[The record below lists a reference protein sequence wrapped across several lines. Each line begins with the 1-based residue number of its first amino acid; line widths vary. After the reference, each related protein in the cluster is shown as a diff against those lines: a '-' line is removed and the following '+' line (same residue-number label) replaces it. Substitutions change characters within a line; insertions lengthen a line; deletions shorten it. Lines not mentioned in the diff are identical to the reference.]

1 MRPIAVCQTAH
12 LLLTHRHRGQAPS
25 HICFVLSAVLIE
37 YNAIPLKIVN
47 ENRYQ
52 SLISWYTIAPQSL
65 ARMPPHLAHSL
76 GSSFMRRTLVC
87 ICVLQAFSPFTWAEA
102 LPADKASVELQATS
116 ITGTADY
123 ETAQGPV
130 KGYLATRSA
139 SATRTDTAI
148 HETPQSISVV
158 TKDAVEDIGAT
169 RLQDALDYAGG
180 VGRANNFG
188 GQGLTT
194 FTVRGF
200 TTGEFYRNG
209 FPINRG
215 YPNTPDANTIE
226 RLEVL
231 RGPATMLYG
240 RGDPGG
246 TFNVVSKQPLAEPT
260 VTLGSQLDDQGM
272 QRATLDASG
281 PLDEQG
287 RLAYRLNVVG
297 EGGDTFRDHVETER
311 YGVTPV
317 ITWQASDDTKVIFEG
332 DFMRNNHPL
341 DRGLTRF
348 ANQKGTAS
356 RDTFW
361 GDKDVGK
368 LHNDNSVAQLRF
380 EHLLNDNWTLGG
392 GFQYLD
398 GTLQGNGIEANSLAA
413 DGHTLN
419 RNFNYR
425 KLEWTDKDTQLNLTG
440 HFSTGGFDHT
450 LLTGVEFEDYDYK
463 SIIQRSSASYTSD
476 IFNPVYG
483 KPRPALTSTPTHDT
497 ENLKTYSAFVQ
508 DQVALT
514 ERLKVLAGA
523 RFERFEH
530 EYKSYVT
537 GVKPWNASDNA
548 VTPRVG
554 VTYDLT
560 DTVAVYAD
568 AARSFKPNTG
578 ASLQGGGFDPEKGKS
593 YEMGLKWQG
602 FDRQLSVDAAIYQI
616 DKKNVLT
623 NDPADPTGISKV
635 AAGQVRSRG
644 LDLNVAGNLTPEWR
658 VIGGYAYVD
667 AKVTKDNTIRVGS
680 HLANIPR
687 NSFSLLNVYE
697 FQDGALKGLGLGA
710 GTKYVDERVGQT
722 SNTAF
727 TMDGYTVVDLLS
739 YYKVNEKVRLN
750 LDVKN
755 LFNRDFE
762 EGAFGNFYAYPGEP
776 RTVQVGIAYTL

>member
-1 MRPIAVCQTAH
+1 
-12 LLLTHRHRGQAPS
+12 
-25 HICFVLSAVLIE
+25 
-37 YNAIPLKIVN
+37 
-47 ENRYQ
+47 
-52 SLISWYTIAPQSL
+52 
-65 ARMPPHLAHSL
+65 
-76 GSSFMRRTLVC
+76 MRRTL
-87 ICVLQAFSPFTWAEA
+87 ISLCVLQAFSPFTWAQEVTT
-102 LPADKASVELQATS
+102 PSASLELQATTV
-116 ITGTADY
+116 TGEGDY

-130 KGYLATRSA
+130 KGYHATRSA

-158 TKDAVEDIGAT
+158 SKDVVEDLGAT

-215 YPNTPDANTIE
+215 YPNMPDANTIE

-246 TFNVVSKQPLAEPT
+246 TFNVVSKQPLAERT
-260 VTLGSQLDDQGM
+260 VTLGSQLNDQGM
-272 QRATLDASG
+272 QRGTLDASG
-281 PLDEQG
+281 PLDEEG

-297 EGGDTFRDHVETER
+297 EGGDTFRDHVSTER

-317 ITWQASDDTKVIFEG
+317 LTWQASDDTKVIFEG

-348 ANQKGTAS
+348 PNQAGTPS

-368 LHNDNSVAQLRF
+368 LHNDNNMAQLRF
-380 EHLLNDNWTLGG
+380 EHMLNDSWTLGG
-392 GFQYLD
+392 GFQWLD
-398 GTLQGNGIEANSLAA
+398 GTLQGNAIEANTLAG
-413 DGHTLN
+413 DGRTLS

-425 KLEWTDKDTQLNLTG
+425 KLDWTDKDYQLNLTG
-440 HFSTGGFDHT
+440 HFSTDSLEHT
-450 LLTGVEFEDYDYK
+450 LLTGIEYEDYDYK
-463 SIIQRSSASYTSD
+463 SIIQRSDPKVNPYTTD

-483 KPRPALTSTPTHDT
+483 KLRPELTLTPTHDK
-497 ENLKTYSAFVQ
+497 ENLKTYSAFIQ

-530 EYKSYVT
+530 EYETYVSNTKS
-537 GVKPWNASDNA
+537 WEASDNA

-554 VTYDLT
+554 VIYDLT
-560 DTVAVYAD
+560 DTLAVYAD

-578 ASLQGGGFDPEKGKS
+578 ASREGSGFEPEKGKS
-593 YEMGLKWQG
+593 YEMGIKWEG
-602 FDRQLSVDAAIYQI
+602 LDRQLSVDAAIYQI

-623 NDPADPTGISKV
+623 TDPQDQNSKV

-644 LDLNVAGNLTPEWR
+644 FDLNIAGNITPQWR

-667 AKVTKDNTIRVGS
+667 AEVTKDNSIRVGS
-680 HLANIPR
+680 RLANIPR

-710 GTKYVDERVGQT
+710 GGKYVAERVGQT
-722 SNTAF
+722 SNTPF
-727 TMDGYTVVDLLS
+727 SMDAYTVVDLLS
-739 YYKVNEKVRLN
+739 YYKVNDKIRLN

-755 LFNRDFE
+755 LFNREYE
-762 EGAFGNFYAYPGEP
+762 EGAFGNIYAYPGAP

>member
-1 MRPIAVCQTAH
+1 
-12 LLLTHRHRGQAPS
+12 
-25 HICFVLSAVLIE
+25 
-37 YNAIPLKIVN
+37 
-47 ENRYQ
+47 
-52 SLISWYTIAPQSL
+52 
-65 ARMPPHLAHSL
+65 
-76 GSSFMRRTLVC
+76 MRRTLVSL
-87 ICVLQAFSPFTWAEA
+87 CVLQAFSPLSWAEVESA
-102 LPADKASVELQATS
+102 EKAGIELQATS

-130 KGYLATRSA
+130 QGYHATRSA
-139 SATRTDTAI
+139 SATRTDTSI

-158 TKDAVEDIGAT
+158 SKDVVEDIGAT

-215 YPNTPDANTIE
+215 YPNMPDANTIE

-297 EGGDTFRDHVETER
+297 EGGETFRDHVETER

-317 ITWQASDDTKVIFEG
+317 ITWQATDDTKVIFEG

-348 ANQKGTAS
+348 TNQKGTAS

-368 LHNDNSVAQLRF
+368 LHNDNNMAQLRF

-392 GFQYLD
+392 GFQWLD
-398 GTLQGNGIEANSLAA
+398 GTLQGNAIEANSLAA

-425 KLEWTDKDTQLNLTG
+425 KLEWTDKDAQLNLTG
-440 HFSTGGFDHT
+440 HFSTGAFDHT

-463 SIIQRSSASYTSD
+463 SIIQRSSAAYTSD
-476 IFNPVYG
+476 VFNPVYG
-483 KPRPALTSTPTHDT
+483 KPRPALTSTPTHDK
-497 ENLKTYSAFVQ
+497 ENLKTYSAFIQ

-530 EYKSYVT
+530 EYETYVA
-537 GVKPWNASDNA
+537 GGKNWKASDNS

-554 VTYDLT
+554 AIYDLT
-560 DTVAVYAD
+560 DTLAIYAD

-578 ASLQGGGFDPEKGKS
+578 ASSGGVGFEPEKGKS
-593 YEMGLKWQG
+593 YEMGIKWEG
-602 FDRQLSVDAAIYQI
+602 LDRQLSVDAAIYQI

-623 NDPADPTGISKV
+623 TDPLDPNSKV

-644 LDLNVAGNLTPEWR
+644 FDLNVAGNLTPEWR

-667 AKVTKDNTIRVGS
+667 AEVTKDNTIRVGS
-680 HLANIPR
+680 RLANIPR

-697 FQDGALKGLGLGA
+697 FQDGSLKGLGLGA
-710 GTKYVDERVGQT
+710 GAKYVDERVGQT
-722 SNTAF
+722 SNTPF
-727 TMDGYTVVDLLS
+727 SMDAYTVVDLLS
-739 YYKVNEKVRLN
+739 YYKVNDKVRLN

>member
-1 MRPIAVCQTAH
+1 
-12 LLLTHRHRGQAPS
+12 
-25 HICFVLSAVLIE
+25 
-37 YNAIPLKIVN
+37 
-47 ENRYQ
+47 
-52 SLISWYTIAPQSL
+52 
-65 ARMPPHLAHSL
+65 
-76 GSSFMRRTLVC
+76 MRRTLIS
-87 ICVLQAFSPFTWAEA
+87 ICVLQAFSPFAWAEQV
-102 LPADKASVELQATS
+102 PAESASIELQATNV
-116 ITGTADY
+116 TATADL
-123 ETAQGPV
+123 ESAQGPV
-130 KGYLATRSA
+130 QGYHATRSA
-139 SATRTDTAI
+139 SATRTDTSI

-158 TKDAVEDIGAT
+158 SKDVVEDLGAT

-215 YPNTPDANTIE
+215 YPNMPDANTIE

-246 TFNVVSKQPLAEPT
+246 TFNVVSKQPLAERT
-260 VTLGSQLDDQGM
+260 VTLGSQLNDQGM
-272 QRATLDASG
+272 KRGTLDASG
-281 PLDEQG
+281 PLDEEG

-317 ITWQASDDTKVIFEG
+317 ITWQATDDTKVTFEG

-348 ANQKGTAS
+348 PNQRGTPS

-361 GDKDVGK
+361 GDKDAGK
-368 LHNDNSVAQLRF
+368 LHNDNNMAQLRF
-380 EHLLNDNWTLGG
+380 EHALSDNWTLGG
-392 GFQYLD
+392 GFQWLD
-398 GTLQGNGIEANSLAA
+398 GSLKGNAIEANGRDSLGA
-413 DGHTLN
+413 DGRTLQ

-425 KLEWTDKDTQLNLTG
+425 KLEWTDKDYQLNLTG

-450 LLTGVEFEDYDYK
+450 LLTGIEYEDYDYK
-463 SIIQRSSASYTSD
+463 SIIQRSSAVAGTYPID
-476 IFNPVYG
+476 IFDPVYG
-483 KPRPALTSTPTHDT
+483 QTRPALTRTPTHDK
-497 ENLKTYSAFVQ
+497 ENLKTYAAFVQ

-514 ERLKVLAGA
+514 ERLKVLTGA

-530 EYKSYVT
+530 DYQNYVGKS
-537 GVKPWNASDNA
+537 WQAADNA

-554 VTYDLT
+554 VIYDLT

-578 ASLQGGGFDPEKGKS
+578 ASREGVSFAPEKGKS
-593 YEMGLKWQG
+593 YEMGIKWEAL
-602 FDRQLSVDAAIYQI
+602 DRQLSIDAAIYQI
-616 DKKNVLT
+616 EKKNVLAV
-623 NDPADPTGISKV
+623 DPADTTNTFNV

-644 LDLNVAGNLTPEWR
+644 FDLNVAGNLTPEWR

-667 AKVTKDNTIRVGS
+667 AEVTRDTTLRSGTR
-680 HLANIPR
+680 LMNIPR

-697 FQDGALKGLGLGA
+697 FQDGALKGLGLGV
-710 GTKYVDERVGQT
+710 GGKYVDQRAGQT
-722 SNTAF
+722 ANTAF
-727 TMDGYTVVDLLS
+727 SMDAYTVVDLLG
-739 YYKVNEKVRLN
+739 YYKVNERVRLN

-755 LFNRDFE
+755 LFNREYE
-762 EGAFGNFYAYPGEP
+762 EGAFGNIYAYPGAP

>member
-1 MRPIAVCQTAH
+1 
-12 LLLTHRHRGQAPS
+12 
-25 HICFVLSAVLIE
+25 
-37 YNAIPLKIVN
+37 
-47 ENRYQ
+47 
-52 SLISWYTIAPQSL
+52 
-65 ARMPPHLAHSL
+65 
-76 GSSFMRRTLVC
+76 MRRTLIS
-87 ICVLQAFSPFTWAEA
+87 ICVLQAFSPFAWAEQV
-102 LPADKASVELQATS
+102 PAENASIELQATNV
-116 ITGTADY
+116 TATADL
-123 ETAQGPV
+123 ESTQGPV
-130 KGYLATRSA
+130 QGYHATRSA

-158 TKDAVEDIGAT
+158 SKDVVEDLGAT

-215 YPNTPDANTIE
+215 YPNMPDANTIE

-246 TFNVVSKQPLAEPT
+246 TFNVVSKQPLAERT
-260 VTLGSQLDDQGM
+260 VTLGSQLNDQGM
-272 QRATLDASG
+272 KRGTLDASG
-281 PLDEQG
+281 PLDEEG

-317 ITWQASDDTKVIFEG
+317 ITWQATDDTKVTFEG

-348 ANQKGTAS
+348 PNQRGTPS

-361 GDKDVGK
+361 GDKDAGK
-368 LHNDNSVAQLRF
+368 LHNDNNMAQLRF
-380 EHLLNDNWTLGG
+380 EHALSDNWTLGG
-392 GFQYLD
+392 GFQWLD
-398 GTLQGNGIEANSLAA
+398 GSLKGNAIEANGPGSLGT
-413 DGHTLN
+413 DGRTLQ

-425 KLEWTDKDTQLNLTG
+425 KLEWTDKDYQLNLTG

-450 LLTGVEFEDYDYK
+450 LLTGIEYEDYDYK
-463 SIIQRSSASYTSD
+463 SIIQRSSAVAGTYPID
-476 IFNPVYG
+476 IFDPVYG
-483 KPRPALTSTPTHDT
+483 QTRPALTRTPTHDK
-497 ENLKTYSAFVQ
+497 ENLKTYAAFVQ

-530 EYKSYVT
+530 DYQNYVGKS
-537 GVKPWNASDNA
+537 WQAADNA

-554 VTYDLT
+554 VIYDLT
-560 DTVAVYAD
+560 DTIAVYAD

-578 ASLQGGGFDPEKGKS
+578 ASREGGGFAPEKGKS
-593 YEMGLKWQG
+593 YEMGIKWEAL
-602 FDRQLSVDAAIYQI
+602 DRQLSVDAAIYQI
-616 DKKNVLT
+616 EKKNVLT
-623 NDPADPTGISKV
+623 TDPVDNTFSV

-644 LDLNVAGNLTPEWR
+644 FDLNVAGNLTPEWR

-667 AKVTKDNTIRVGS
+667 AEVTRDNTLRSGTR
-680 HLANIPR
+680 LMNIPR

-697 FQDGALKGLGLGA
+697 FQDGALKGLGLGV
-710 GTKYVDERVGQT
+710 GGKYVDQRAGQT
-722 SNTAF
+722 ANTAF
-727 TMDGYTVVDLLS
+727 SMDAYTVVDLLG
-739 YYKVNEKVRLN
+739 YYKVNEHVRLN

-755 LFNRDFE
+755 LFNREYE
-762 EGAFGNFYAYPGEP
+762 EGAFGNIYAYPGAP

>member
-1 MRPIAVCQTAH
+1 
-12 LLLTHRHRGQAPS
+12 
-25 HICFVLSAVLIE
+25 
-37 YNAIPLKIVN
+37 
-47 ENRYQ
+47 
-52 SLISWYTIAPQSL
+52 
-65 ARMPPHLAHSL
+65 
-76 GSSFMRRTLVC
+76 MRRTLIS
-87 ICVLQAFSPFTWAEA
+87 ICVLQAFSPFAWAEQV
-102 LPADKASVELQATS
+102 PAENTSIELQATNV
-116 ITGTADY
+116 TATADL
-123 ETAQGPV
+123 ESAQGPV
-130 KGYLATRSA
+130 QGYHATRSA

-158 TKDAVEDIGAT
+158 SKDVVEDLGAT

-215 YPNTPDANTIE
+215 YPNMPDANTIE

-246 TFNVVSKQPLAEPT
+246 TFNVVSKQPLAERT
-260 VTLGSQLDDQGM
+260 VTLGSQLNDQGM
-272 QRATLDASG
+272 KRGTLDASG
-281 PLDEQG
+281 PLDEEG
-287 RLAYRLNVVG
+287 RLAYRLNIVG
-297 EGGDTFRDHVETER
+297 EGGETFRDHVETER

-317 ITWQASDDTKVIFEG
+317 ITWQATDDTKVTFEG

-348 ANQKGTAS
+348 PNQRGTPS

-361 GDKDVGK
+361 GDKDAGK
-368 LHNDNSVAQLRF
+368 LHNDNNMAQLRF
-380 EHLLNDNWTLGG
+380 EHALSDNWTLGG
-392 GFQYLD
+392 GFQWLD
-398 GTLQGNGIEANSLAA
+398 GSLKGNAIEANGPGSLGA
-413 DGHTLN
+413 DGRTLQ

-425 KLEWTDKDTQLNLTG
+425 KLEWTDKDYQLNLTG

-450 LLTGVEFEDYDYK
+450 LLTGIEYEDYDYK
-463 SIIQRSSASYTSD
+463 SIIQRSSDKVGTYPVD

-483 KPRPALTSTPTHDT
+483 QTRPALTRTPTHDK
-497 ENLKTYSAFVQ
+497 ENLKTYAAFVQ

-530 EYKSYVT
+530 DYETYVPR
-537 GVKPWNASDNA
+537 GKNWQAADNA

-554 VTYDLT
+554 VIYDLT

-578 ASLQGGGFDPEKGKS
+578 ASREGGGFAPEKGKS
-593 YEMGLKWQG
+593 YEMGIKWEAL
-602 FDRQLSVDAAIYQI
+602 DRQLSVDAAIYQI
-616 DKKNVLT
+616 EKKNVLT
-623 NDPADPTGISKV
+623 PDPVDSAFNV

-644 LDLNVAGNLTPEWR
+644 FDLNVAGNLTPEWR

-667 AKVTKDNTIRVGS
+667 AEVTRDNTLRSGTR
-680 HLANIPR
+680 LMNIPR

-710 GTKYVDERVGQT
+710 GGKYVDQRAGQT
-722 SNTAF
+722 ANTAF
-727 TMDGYTVVDLLS
+727 SMDAYTVVDLLG
-739 YYKVNEKVRLN
+739 YYKVNERVRLN

-755 LFNRDFE
+755 LFNREYE
-762 EGAFGNFYAYPGEP
+762 EGAFGNIYAYPGAP

>member
-1 MRPIAVCQTAH
+1 
-12 LLLTHRHRGQAPS
+12 
-25 HICFVLSAVLIE
+25 
-37 YNAIPLKIVN
+37 
-47 ENRYQ
+47 
-52 SLISWYTIAPQSL
+52 
-65 ARMPPHLAHSL
+65 
-76 GSSFMRRTLVC
+76 MRRTLIS
-87 ICVLQAFSPFTWAEA
+87 ICVLQAFSPFAWAEQV
-102 LPADKASVELQATS
+102 PAESASIELQATNV
-116 ITGTADY
+116 TATADL
-123 ETAQGPV
+123 ESAQGPV
-130 KGYLATRSA
+130 LGYHATRSA
-139 SATRTDTAI
+139 SATRTDTSI

-158 TKDAVEDIGAT
+158 SKDVVEDLGAT

-215 YPNTPDANTIE
+215 YPNMPDANTIE

-246 TFNVVSKQPLAEPT
+246 TFNVVSKQPLAERT
-260 VTLGSQLDDQGM
+260 VTLGSQLSDQGM
-272 QRATLDASG
+272 KRGTLDASG
-281 PLDEQG
+281 PLDEEG

-317 ITWQASDDTKVIFEG
+317 ITWQATDDTKVTFEG

-348 ANQKGTAS
+348 PNQRGTPS

-361 GDKDVGK
+361 GDKDAGK
-368 LHNDNSVAQLRF
+368 LHNDNNMAQLRF
-380 EHLLNDNWTLGG
+380 EHALSDNWTLGG
-392 GFQYLD
+392 GFQWLD
-398 GTLQGNGIEANSLAA
+398 GSLKGNAIEANGPGSLGA
-413 DGHTLN
+413 DGRTLQ

-425 KLEWTDKDTQLNLTG
+425 KLEWTDKDYQLNLTG

-450 LLTGVEFEDYDYK
+450 LLTGIEYEDYDYK
-463 SIIQRSSASYTSD
+463 SIIQRSSAVAGTYPID
-476 IFNPVYG
+476 IFDPVYG
-483 KPRPALTSTPTHDT
+483 QTRPVLTRTPTHDK
-497 ENLKTYSAFVQ
+497 ENLKTYAAFVQ

-530 EYKSYVT
+530 DYQNYV
-537 GVKPWNASDNA
+537 GKNWQAADNA

-554 VTYDLT
+554 VIYDLT

-578 ASLQGGGFDPEKGKS
+578 ASREGGGFAPEKGKS
-593 YEMGLKWQG
+593 YEMGIKWEAL
-602 FDRQLSVDAAIYQI
+602 DRQLSVDAAIYQI
-616 DKKNVLT
+616 EKKNVLT
-623 NDPADPTGISKV
+623 NDPADTTNTFSV

-644 LDLNVAGNLTPEWR
+644 FDLNVAGNLTPEWR

-667 AKVTKDNTIRVGS
+667 AEVTRDNTFRSGTR
-680 HLANIPR
+680 LMNIPR

-710 GTKYVDERVGQT
+710 GGKYVDQRAGQT
-722 SNTAF
+722 ANTAF
-727 TMDGYTVVDLLS
+727 SMDAYTVVDLLG
-739 YYKVNEKVRLN
+739 YYKVNEQVRLN

-755 LFNRDFE
+755 LFNREYE
-762 EGAFGNFYAYPGEP
+762 EGAFGNIYAYPGAP

>member
-1 MRPIAVCQTAH
+1 
-12 LLLTHRHRGQAPS
+12 
-25 HICFVLSAVLIE
+25 
-37 YNAIPLKIVN
+37 
-47 ENRYQ
+47 
-52 SLISWYTIAPQSL
+52 
-65 ARMPPHLAHSL
+65 
-76 GSSFMRRTLVC
+76 MRRTLIS
-87 ICVLQAFSPFTWAEA
+87 ICVLQAFSPFAWAEQV
-102 LPADKASVELQATS
+102 PAENTSIELQATNV
-116 ITGTADY
+116 TATADL
-123 ETAQGPV
+123 ESAQGPV
-130 KGYLATRSA
+130 QGYHATRSA

-158 TKDAVEDIGAT
+158 SKDVVEDLGAT

-215 YPNTPDANTIE
+215 YPNMPDANTIE

-246 TFNVVSKQPLAEPT
+246 TFNVVSKQPLAERT
-260 VTLGSQLDDQGM
+260 VTLGSQLNDQGM
-272 QRATLDASG
+272 KRGTLDASG
-281 PLDEQG
+281 PLDEEG

-317 ITWQASDDTKVIFEG
+317 ITWQATDDTKVTFEG

-348 ANQKGTAS
+348 PNQRGTPS

-361 GDKDVGK
+361 GDKDAGK
-368 LHNDNSVAQLRF
+368 LHNDNNMAQLRF
-380 EHLLNDNWTLGG
+380 EHALSDNWTLGG
-392 GFQYLD
+392 GFQWLD
-398 GTLQGNGIEANSLAA
+398 GSLKGNAIEANGPGSLGA
-413 DGHTLN
+413 DGRTLQ

-425 KLEWTDKDTQLNLTG
+425 KLEWTDKDYQLNLTG

-450 LLTGVEFEDYDYK
+450 LLTGIEYEDYDYK
-463 SIIQRSSASYTSD
+463 SIIQRSSAAAGTYPID
-476 IFNPVYG
+476 IFDPVYG
-483 KPRPALTSTPTHDT
+483 QPRPALTRTPTHDK
-497 ENLKTYSAFVQ
+497 ENLKTYAAFVQ

-530 EYKSYVT
+530 DYQNYVGKS
-537 GVKPWNASDNA
+537 WQAADNA

-554 VTYDLT
+554 VIYDLT

-578 ASLQGGGFDPEKGKS
+578 ASREGGGFAPEKGKS
-593 YEMGLKWQG
+593 YEMGIKWEAL
-602 FDRQLSVDAAIYQI
+602 DRQLSVDAAIYQI
-616 DKKNVLT
+616 EKKNVLT
-623 NDPADPTGISKV
+623 TDPVDNTFSV

-644 LDLNVAGNLTPEWR
+644 FDLNVAGNLTPEWR

-667 AKVTKDNTIRVGS
+667 AEVTRDNTLRSGTR
-680 HLANIPR
+680 LMNIPR

-710 GTKYVDERVGQT
+710 GGKYVDQRAGQT
-722 SNTAF
+722 ANTAF
-727 TMDGYTVVDLLS
+727 SMDAYTVVDLLG
-739 YYKVNEKVRLN
+739 YYKVNEHVRLN
-750 LDVKN
+750 VDVKN
-755 LFNRDFE
+755 LFNRDYE
-762 EGAFGNFYAYPGEP
+762 EGAFGNIYAYPGAP

>member
-1 MRPIAVCQTAH
+1 
-12 LLLTHRHRGQAPS
+12 
-25 HICFVLSAVLIE
+25 
-37 YNAIPLKIVN
+37 
-47 ENRYQ
+47 
-52 SLISWYTIAPQSL
+52 
-65 ARMPPHLAHSL
+65 
-76 GSSFMRRTLVC
+76 MRRTLIS
-87 ICVLQAFSPFTWAEA
+87 ICVLQAFSPFAWAEQA
-102 LPADKASVELQATS
+102 PAENASIELQATNV
-116 ITGTADY
+116 TATADL
-123 ETAQGPV
+123 ESAQGPV
-130 KGYLATRSA
+130 QGYHATRSA

-158 TKDAVEDIGAT
+158 SKDVVEDLGAT

-215 YPNTPDANTIE
+215 YPNMPDANTIE

-246 TFNVVSKQPLAEPT
+246 TFNVVSKQPLAERT
-260 VTLGSQLDDQGM
+260 VTLGSQLNDQGM
-272 QRATLDASG
+272 KRGTLDASG
-281 PLDEQG
+281 PLDEEG

-317 ITWQASDDTKVIFEG
+317 ITWQATDDTKVTFEG

-348 ANQKGTAS
+348 PNQRGTPS

-361 GDKDVGK
+361 GDKDAGK
-368 LHNDNSVAQLRF
+368 LHNDNNMAQLRF
-380 EHLLNDNWTLGG
+380 EHVLNDNWTLGG
-392 GFQYLD
+392 GFQWLD
-398 GTLQGNGIEANSLAA
+398 GSLKGNAIEANGPGSLGA
-413 DGHTLN
+413 DGRTLQ

-425 KLEWTDKDTQLNLTG
+425 KLEWTDKDYQLNLTG

-450 LLTGVEFEDYDYK
+450 LLTGIEYEDYDYK
-463 SIIQRSSASYTSD
+463 SIIQRSSAAAGTYPID
-476 IFNPVYG
+476 IFDPVYG
-483 KPRPALTSTPTHDT
+483 QTRPALTRTPTHDK
-497 ENLKTYSAFVQ
+497 ENLKTYAAFVQ

-530 EYKSYVT
+530 DYQNYVGKS
-537 GVKPWNASDNA
+537 WQAADNA

-554 VTYDLT
+554 VIYDLT

-578 ASLQGGGFDPEKGKS
+578 ASREGGGFAPEKGKS
-593 YEMGLKWQG
+593 YEMGIKWEAL
-602 FDRQLSVDAAIYQI
+602 DRQLSVDAAIYQI
-616 DKKNVLT
+616 EKKNVLT
-623 NDPADPTGISKV
+623 PDPVDSAFNV

-644 LDLNVAGNLTPEWR
+644 FDLNVAGNLTPEWR

-667 AKVTKDNTIRVGS
+667 AEVTRDNTLRSGTR
-680 HLANIPR
+680 LMNIPR

-697 FQDGALKGLGLGA
+697 FQDGALKGLGLGT
-710 GTKYVDERVGQT
+710 GGKYVDQRAGQT
-722 SNTAF
+722 ANTAF
-727 TMDGYTVVDLLS
+727 SMDAYTVVDLLG
-739 YYKVNEKVRLN
+739 YYKVNERVRLN

-755 LFNRDFE
+755 LFNREYE
-762 EGAFGNFYAYPGEP
+762 EGAFGNIYAYPGAP

>member
-1 MRPIAVCQTAH
+1 
-12 LLLTHRHRGQAPS
+12 
-25 HICFVLSAVLIE
+25 
-37 YNAIPLKIVN
+37 
-47 ENRYQ
+47 
-52 SLISWYTIAPQSL
+52 
-65 ARMPPHLAHSL
+65 
-76 GSSFMRRTLVC
+76 MRRTLVSL
-87 ICVLQAFSPFTWAEA
+87 CVLQAFSPYSWAEEA
-102 LPADKASVELQATS
+102 PPEKASIELQATA
-116 ITGTADY
+116 ITGTSDY

-130 KGYLATRSA
+130 IGYHATRSA
-139 SATRTDTAI
+139 SATRTDTSI

-158 TKDAVEDIGAT
+158 SKDVVEDIGAT

-215 YPNTPDANTIE
+215 YPNMPDANTIE

-272 QRATLDASG
+272 QRATLDTSG

-297 EGGDTFRDHVETER
+297 EGGGTFRDHVETER

-317 ITWQASDDTKVIFEG
+317 ITWQASDDTTVIFEG

-341 DRGLTRF
+341 DRGLTRYP
-348 ANQKGTAS
+348 NQKGTAS

-361 GDKDVGK
+361 GEKDIGK
-368 LHNDNSVAQLRF
+368 LHNDNNMAQLRF
-380 EHLLNDNWTLGG
+380 EHVLNDNWTLGG
-392 GFQYLD
+392 GFQWLD
-398 GTLQGNGIEANSLAA
+398 GTLQGNAIEANSLAA
-413 DGHTLN
+413 DGRTLS

-440 HFSTGGFDHT
+440 RFSTGGFDHT

-463 SIIQRSSASYTSD
+463 SIIQRSSGTAGTYAID

-483 KPRPALTSTPTHDT
+483 QPRPALTRTPTHDK
-497 ENLKTYSAFVQ
+497 ENLKTYAAFVQ

-514 ERLKVLAGA
+514 ERLKVLAGV
-523 RFERFEH
+523 RMERFEH
-530 EYKSYVT
+530 DYHTYVPGGKS
-537 GVKPWNASDNA
+537 WEASDNA

-554 VTYDLT
+554 VIYDLT
-560 DTVAVYAD
+560 ETVAVYAD

-578 ASLQGGGFDPEKGKS
+578 ASRQGGGFEPEKGKS
-593 YEMGLKWQG
+593 YEVGVKWEAL
-602 FDRQLSVDAAIYQI
+602 DRQLSVDAAIYQI
-616 DKKNVLT
+616 EKKNVLT
-623 NDPADPTGISKV
+623 TDPEDSAFSV

-644 LDLNVAGNLTPEWR
+644 LDLNVAGNITAQWR

-667 AKVTKDNTIRVGS
+667 AEVIKDNTLRVGS
-680 HLANIPR
+680 RLANIPR

-710 GTKYVDERVGQT
+710 GGKYVAERVGQT
-722 SNTAF
+722 SNTPFA
-727 TMDGYTVVDLLS
+727 MDAYTVVDLLS

-755 LFNRDFE
+755 LFNRDYE
-762 EGAFGNFYAYPGEP
+762 EGAFGNVYAYPGEP

>member
-1 MRPIAVCQTAH
+1 
-12 LLLTHRHRGQAPS
+12 
-25 HICFVLSAVLIE
+25 
-37 YNAIPLKIVN
+37 
-47 ENRYQ
+47 
-52 SLISWYTIAPQSL
+52 
-65 ARMPPHLAHSL
+65 
-76 GSSFMRRTLVC
+76 MRRTLVSLC
-87 ICVLQAFSPFTWAEA
+87 MIQALSPLTWAEEA
-102 LPADKASVELQATS
+102 PADKASVELQATS

-139 SATRTDTAI
+139 SATRTDTSI

-209 FPINRG
+209 FPVNRG
-215 YPNTPDANTIE
+215 YPNMPDANTIE

-246 TFNVVSKQPLAEPT
+246 TFNVVSKQPLPERT
-260 VTLGSQLDDQGM
+260 VTLGSQLNDQGM
-272 QRATLDASG
+272 KRGTLDASG
-281 PLDEQG
+281 PLDEEG

-297 EGGDTFRDHVETER
+297 EGGETFRDHVETER
-311 YGVTPV
+311 YGITPV
-317 ITWQASDDTKVIFEG
+317 ITWQATDATKVIFEG

-348 ANQKGTAS
+348 ATQKGSAS

-380 EHLLNDNWTLGG
+380 EHLLNENWTLGG

-440 HFSTGGFDHT
+440 HFSTGGFEHT

-463 SIIQRSSASYTSD
+463 SIIQRSSAPYTSD

-530 EYKSYVT
+530 EYESYVT
-537 GVKPWNASDNA
+537 GVKPWSASDNA

-560 DTVAVYAD
+560 DTVAIYAD
-568 AARSFKPNTG
+568 AARSFKLKEE
-578 ASLQGGGFDPEKGKS
+578 AFDPEKAGDDPIFAWLPGSDSYVPVTGQLLAEIRAGKFR
-593 YEMGLKWQG
+593 Y
-602 FDRQLSVDAAIYQI
+602 
-616 DKKNVLT
+616 
-623 NDPADPTGISKV
+623 
-635 AAGQVRSRG
+635 
-644 LDLNVAGNLTPEWR
+644 
-658 VIGGYAYVD
+658 
-667 AKVTKDNTIRVGS
+667 
-680 HLANIPR
+680 
-687 NSFSLLNVYE
+687 
-697 FQDGALKGLGLGA
+697 
-710 GTKYVDERVGQT
+710 
-722 SNTAF
+722 
-727 TMDGYTVVDLLS
+727 
-739 YYKVNEKVRLN
+739 
-750 LDVKN
+750 
-755 LFNRDFE
+755 
-762 EGAFGNFYAYPGEP
+762 
-776 RTVQVGIAYTL
+776 

>member
-1 MRPIAVCQTAH
+1 
-12 LLLTHRHRGQAPS
+12 
-25 HICFVLSAVLIE
+25 
-37 YNAIPLKIVN
+37 
-47 ENRYQ
+47 
-52 SLISWYTIAPQSL
+52 
-65 ARMPPHLAHSL
+65 
-76 GSSFMRRTLVC
+76 MRRTLIS
-87 ICVLQAFSPFTWAEA
+87 ICVLQAFSPVAWAEEA
-102 LPADKASVELQATS
+102 AAEKTSIELQATNV
-116 ITGTADY
+116 TAAEQY
-123 ETAQGPV
+123 ESAQGPV
-130 KGYLATRSA
+130 QGYHATRSA
-139 SATRTDTAI
+139 SATRTDTSI

-158 TKDAVEDIGAT
+158 SKDVVEDIGAT

-215 YPNTPDANTIE
+215 YPNMPDANTIE

-246 TFNVVSKQPLAEPT
+246 TFNVVSKQPLTERS
-260 VTLGSQLDDQGM
+260 VTLGSQLNDQGM
-272 QRATLDASG
+272 KRGTLDASG
-281 PLDEQG
+281 PLDEEG

-297 EGGDTFRDHVETER
+297 EGGDTFRDHVQTER
-311 YGVTPV
+311 YGVAPV
-317 ITWQASDDTKVIFEG
+317 ITWQASDDTKVVFEG

-348 ANQKGTAS
+348 PNQRGTAS

-361 GDKDVGK
+361 GDKDAGK
-368 LHNDNSVAQLRF
+368 LHNDNNMAQLRF
-380 EHLLNDNWTLGG
+380 EHALNDNWTLGG
-392 GFQYLD
+392 GFQWLD
-398 GTLQGNGIEANSLAA
+398 GSLKGNAIEANGPGSLGA
-413 DGHTLN
+413 DGRTLQ

-425 KLEWTDKDTQLNLTG
+425 KLEWTDKDYQLNLTG

-450 LLTGVEFEDYDYK
+450 LLTGVEYEDYDYQ
-463 SIIQRSSASYTSD
+463 SIIQRSAADAGTYPID

-483 KPRPALTSTPTHDT
+483 QTRPALTRTPTHDK
-497 ENLKTYSAFVQ
+497 ENLKTYAAFVQ

-530 EYKSYVT
+530 DYQTYVP
-537 GVKPWNASDNA
+537 GAKNWQAADNA

-554 VTYDLT
+554 VMYDLT

-578 ASLQGGGFDPEKGKS
+578 ASREGGGFAPEKGKS
-593 YEMGLKWQG
+593 YEMGIKWEAL
-602 FDRQLSVDAAIYQI
+602 DRQLSVDAAIYQI
-616 DKKNVLT
+616 EKKNVLAT
-623 NDPADPTGISKV
+623 DPLDNTLSV
-635 AAGQVRSRG
+635 ATGQVRSRG
-644 LDLNVAGNLTPEWR
+644 FDLNVAGNLTPQWR

-667 AKVTKDNTIRVGS
+667 AEVTRDTTLRSGTR
-680 HLANIPR
+680 LMNIPR

-710 GTKYVDERVGQT
+710 GGKYVDQRAGQT
-722 SNTAF
+722 ANTAF
-727 TMDGYTVVDLLS
+727 SMDAYTVVDLLG
-739 YYKVNEKVRLN
+739 YYKVNEQVRLN

-755 LFNRDFE
+755 LFNREYE
-762 EGAFGNFYAYPGEP
+762 EGAFGNIYAYPGAP
-776 RTVQVGIAYTL
+776 RTVQVGISYTL

>member
-1 MRPIAVCQTAH
+1 
-12 LLLTHRHRGQAPS
+12 
-25 HICFVLSAVLIE
+25 
-37 YNAIPLKIVN
+37 
-47 ENRYQ
+47 
-52 SLISWYTIAPQSL
+52 
-65 ARMPPHLAHSL
+65 
-76 GSSFMRRTLVC
+76 MRRTLIS
-87 ICVLQAFSPFTWAEA
+87 ICVLQAFSPFAWAEQA
-102 LPADKASVELQATS
+102 PAENASIELQATNV
-116 ITGTADY
+116 TATADL
-123 ETAQGPV
+123 ESAQGPV
-130 KGYLATRSA
+130 QGYHATRSA

-158 TKDAVEDIGAT
+158 SKDVVEDLGAT

-215 YPNTPDANTIE
+215 YPNMPDANTIE

-246 TFNVVSKQPLAEPT
+246 TFNVVSKQALAERT
-260 VTLGSQLDDQGM
+260 VTLGSQLNDQGM
-272 QRATLDASG
+272 KRGTLDASG
-281 PLDEQG
+281 PLDEEG

-317 ITWQASDDTKVIFEG
+317 ITWQATDDTKVTFEG

-348 ANQKGTAS
+348 PNQRGTPS

-361 GDKDVGK
+361 GDKDAGK
-368 LHNDNSVAQLRF
+368 LHNDNNMAQLRF
-380 EHLLNDNWTLGG
+380 EHVLSDNWALGG
-392 GFQYLD
+392 GFQWLD
-398 GTLQGNGIEANSLAA
+398 GSLKGNAIEANGPGSLGA
-413 DGHTLN
+413 DGRTLQ

-425 KLEWTDKDTQLNLTG
+425 KLEWTDKDYQLNLTG

-450 LLTGVEFEDYDYK
+450 LLTGIEYEDYDYK
-463 SIIQRSSASYTSD
+463 SIIQRSSAAAGTYPID
-476 IFNPVYG
+476 IFDPVYG
-483 KPRPALTSTPTHDT
+483 QTRPALTRTPTHDK
-497 ENLKTYSAFVQ
+497 ENLKTYAAFVQ

-530 EYKSYVT
+530 DYQNYVGKS
-537 GVKPWNASDNA
+537 WQAADNA

-554 VTYDLT
+554 VIYDLT

-578 ASLQGGGFDPEKGKS
+578 ASREGGGFAPEKGKS
-593 YEMGLKWQG
+593 YEMGIKWEAL
-602 FDRQLSVDAAIYQI
+602 DRQLSVDAAIYQI
-616 DKKNVLT
+616 EKKNVLT
-623 NDPADPTGISKV
+623 PDPVDSAFNV

-644 LDLNVAGNLTPEWR
+644 FDLNVAGNLTPEWR

-667 AKVTKDNTIRVGS
+667 AEVTRDNTLRSGTR
-680 HLANIPR
+680 LMNIPR

-710 GTKYVDERVGQT
+710 GGKYVDQRAGQT
-722 SNTAF
+722 ANTAF
-727 TMDGYTVVDLLS
+727 SMDAYTVVDLLG
-739 YYKVNEKVRLN
+739 YYKVNERVRLN

-755 LFNRDFE
+755 LFNREYE
-762 EGAFGNFYAYPGEP
+762 EGAFGNIYAYPGAP
-776 RTVQVGIAYTL
+776 RTVQVGIASTL

>member
-1 MRPIAVCQTAH
+1 
-12 LLLTHRHRGQAPS
+12 
-25 HICFVLSAVLIE
+25 
-37 YNAIPLKIVN
+37 
-47 ENRYQ
+47 
-52 SLISWYTIAPQSL
+52 
-65 ARMPPHLAHSL
+65 
-76 GSSFMRRTLVC
+76 MRRTLIS
-87 ICVLQAFSPFTWAEA
+87 ICVLQAFSPFAWAEQV
-102 LPADKASVELQATS
+102 PAENASIELQATNV
-116 ITGTADY
+116 TATADL
-123 ETAQGPV
+123 ESAQGPV
-130 KGYLATRSA
+130 QGYHATRSA

-158 TKDAVEDIGAT
+158 SKDVVEDLGAT

-215 YPNTPDANTIE
+215 YPNMPDANTIE

-246 TFNVVSKQPLAEPT
+246 TFNVVSKQPLAERT
-260 VTLGSQLDDQGM
+260 VTLGSQLNDQGM
-272 QRATLDASG
+272 KRGTLDASG
-281 PLDEQG
+281 PLDEEG

-317 ITWQASDDTKVIFEG
+317 ITWQATDDTKVTFEG

-348 ANQKGTAS
+348 PNQRGTPS

-361 GDKDVGK
+361 GDKDAGK
-368 LHNDNSVAQLRF
+368 LHNDNNMAQLRF
-380 EHLLNDNWTLGG
+380 EHMLNDNWTLGG
-392 GFQYLD
+392 GFQWLD
-398 GTLQGNGIEANSLAA
+398 GSLKGNAIEANGPGSLGA
-413 DGHTLN
+413 DGRTLQ

-425 KLEWTDKDTQLNLTG
+425 KLEWTDKDYQLNLTG

-450 LLTGVEFEDYDYK
+450 LLTGIEYEDYDYK
-463 SIIQRSSASYTSD
+463 SIIQRSSAAAGTYPID

-483 KPRPALTSTPTHDT
+483 QARPALTRTPTHDK
-497 ENLKTYSAFVQ
+497 ENLKTYAAFVQ

-530 EYKSYVT
+530 DYQNYVGKS
-537 GVKPWNASDNA
+537 WQAADNA

-554 VTYDLT
+554 VIYDLT

-578 ASLQGGGFDPEKGKS
+578 ASREGGGFAPEKGKS
-593 YEMGLKWQG
+593 YEMGIKWEAL
-602 FDRQLSVDAAIYQI
+602 DRQLSVDAAIYQI
-616 DKKNVLT
+616 EKKNVLT
-623 NDPADPTGISKV
+623 TDPVDNTFSV

-644 LDLNVAGNLTPEWR
+644 FDLNVAGNLTPEWR

-667 AKVTKDNTIRVGS
+667 AEVTRDNTLRSGTR
-680 HLANIPR
+680 LMNIPR

-710 GTKYVDERVGQT
+710 GGKYVDQRAGQT
-722 SNTAF
+722 ANTAF
-727 TMDGYTVVDLLS
+727 SMDAYTVVDLLG
-739 YYKVNEKVRLN
+739 YYKVNERVRLN

-755 LFNRDFE
+755 LFNREYE
-762 EGAFGNFYAYPGEP
+762 EGAFGNIYAYPGAP

>member
-1 MRPIAVCQTAH
+1 
-12 LLLTHRHRGQAPS
+12 
-25 HICFVLSAVLIE
+25 
-37 YNAIPLKIVN
+37 
-47 ENRYQ
+47 
-52 SLISWYTIAPQSL
+52 
-65 ARMPPHLAHSL
+65 
-76 GSSFMRRTLVC
+76 MRRTLIS
-87 ICVLQAFSPFTWAEA
+87 ICVLQAFSPLTWAEDA
-102 LPADKASVELQATS
+102 PAEKASIELQATNV
-116 ITGTADY
+116 TATADF
-123 ETAQGPV
+123 ESAQGPV
-130 KGYLATRSA
+130 QGYHATRSA
-139 SATRTDTAI
+139 SATRTDTSI

-158 TKDAVEDIGAT
+158 SKDVVEDIGAT

-215 YPNTPDANTIE
+215 YPNMPDANTIE

-246 TFNVVSKQPLAEPT
+246 TFNVVSKQPLSERT
-260 VTLGSQLDDQGM
+260 VTLGSQLNDQGM
-272 QRATLDASG
+272 KRGTLDASG
-281 PLDEQG
+281 PLDEEG

-317 ITWQASDDTKVIFEG
+317 ITWQATDATKVTFEG

-348 ANQKGTAS
+348 PNQRGTPS

-361 GDKDVGK
+361 GDKDAGK
-368 LHNDNSVAQLRF
+368 LHNDNNMAQLRF
-380 EHLLNDNWTLGG
+380 EHALNDNWTLGG
-392 GFQYLD
+392 GFQWLD
-398 GTLQGNGIEANSLAA
+398 GSLKGNAIEANGPGSLGA
-413 DGHTLN
+413 DGRTLQ

-425 KLEWTDKDTQLNLTG
+425 KLEWTDKDYQLNLTG
-440 HFSTGGFDHT
+440 HFSTGGLEHT
-450 LLTGVEFEDYDYK
+450 LLTGIEYEDYDYK
-463 SIIQRSSASYTSD
+463 SIIQRSSAALGTYPID

-483 KPRPALTSTPTHDT
+483 QTRPALTRTPTHDK
-497 ENLKTYSAFVQ
+497 ENLKTYAAFVQ

-530 EYKSYVT
+530 DYQSYVA
-537 GVKPWNASDNA
+537 GVKPWTAADNA

-554 VTYDLT
+554 VIYDLT

-578 ASLQGGGFDPEKGKS
+578 ASREGGGFAPEKGKS
-593 YEMGLKWQG
+593 YEMGIKWEAL
-602 FDRQLSVDAAIYQI
+602 DRQLSVDAAVYQI
-616 DKKNVLT
+616 EKKNVLAT
-623 NDPADPTGISKV
+623 DPLDNTLSV
-635 AAGQVRSRG
+635 ATGQVRSRG
-644 LDLNVAGNLTPEWR
+644 FDLNVAGNLTPEWR

-667 AKVTKDNTIRVGS
+667 AEVTRDTTLRSGTR
-680 HLANIPR
+680 LMNIPR

-710 GTKYVDERVGQT
+710 GGKYVDQRAGQT
-722 SNTAF
+722 ANTAF
-727 TMDGYTVVDLLS
+727 SMDAYTVVDLLG
-739 YYKVNEKVRLN
+739 YYKVNEQVRLN

-755 LFNRDFE
+755 LFNREYE
-762 EGAFGNFYAYPGEP
+762 EGAFGNIYAYPGAP
-776 RTVQVGIAYTL
+776 RTVQVGISYTL

>member
-1 MRPIAVCQTAH
+1 
-12 LLLTHRHRGQAPS
+12 
-25 HICFVLSAVLIE
+25 
-37 YNAIPLKIVN
+37 
-47 ENRYQ
+47 
-52 SLISWYTIAPQSL
+52 
-65 ARMPPHLAHSL
+65 
-76 GSSFMRRTLVC
+76 MRRTLVS
-87 ICVLQAFSPFTWAEA
+87 ICVLQAFSPLSWADAE
-102 LPADKASVELQATS
+102 PVEKAPLELQATS

-130 KGYLATRSA
+130 HGYHATRSA
-139 SATRTDTAI
+139 SATRTDTSI

-158 TKDAVEDIGAT
+158 SQAVVEDLGAT

-215 YPNTPDANTIE
+215 YPNMPDANTIE

-246 TFNVVSKQPLAEPT
+246 TFNVVSKQPLAQRS

-272 QRATLDASG
+272 RRGTLDASG
-281 PLDEQG
+281 PLDEEG

-297 EGGDTFRDHVETER
+297 EGGETFRDHVQTER

-317 ITWQASDDTKVIFEG
+317 VSWQATDDTKVIFEG

-341 DRGLTRF
+341 DRGLTRYP
-348 ANQKGTAS
+348 NQLGKAS

-361 GDKDVGK
+361 GEKDAGK
-368 LHNDNSVAQLRF
+368 LHNDNNMAQLRF
-380 EHLLNDNWTLGG
+380 EHVLNDNWTLGG
-392 GFQYLD
+392 GFQWLE
-398 GTLQGNGIEANSLAA
+398 GTLQGNAIEANSLAA
-413 DGHTLN
+413 DGRTLS

-440 HFSTGGFDHT
+440 HFATGGFDHT
-450 LLTGVEFEDYDYK
+450 LLTGVEFEDYDYT
-463 SIIQRSSASYTSD
+463 SIIQRSSGAAGTYPID
-476 IFNPVYG
+476 LFNPVYG
-483 KPRPALTSTPTHDT
+483 QPRPTLTRTPTHDK
-497 ENLKTYSAFVQ
+497 ENLKTYAAFVQ

-530 EYKSYVT
+530 DYETYVAGGKS
-537 GVKPWNASDNA
+537 WQASDNA
-548 VTPRVG
+548 LTPRVG
-554 VTYDLT
+554 VIYDLT

-578 ASLQGGGFDPEKGKS
+578 ASRQGGGFQPEKGKS
-593 YEMGLKWQG
+593 YEVGVKWEAL
-602 FDRQLSVDAAIYQI
+602 DRALSVDAAIYQI
-616 DKKNVLT
+616 DKSNVLT
-623 NDPADPTGISKV
+623 TDPVDSAFSV

-644 LDLNVAGNLTPEWR
+644 FDLNIAGNITPQWR
-658 VIGGYAYVD
+658 VIGGYAFVD
-667 AKVTKDNTIRVGS
+667 AEVTKDNSIRVGS
-680 HLANIPR
+680 RLANIPR

-710 GTKYVDERVGQT
+710 GSKYVAERVGQT
-722 SNTAF
+722 SNTPFSMGA
-727 TMDGYTVVDLLS
+727 YSVVDLLS
-739 YYKVNEKVRLN
+739 YYKVNEHVRLN
-750 LDVKN
+750 LEVKN
-755 LFNRDFE
+755 LFNRDYE
-762 EGAFGNFYAYPGEP
+762 EGAFGNVYAYPGEP
-776 RTVQVGIAYTL
+776 RTVQAGIAYTL

>member
-1 MRPIAVCQTAH
+1 
-12 LLLTHRHRGQAPS
+12 
-25 HICFVLSAVLIE
+25 
-37 YNAIPLKIVN
+37 
-47 ENRYQ
+47 
-52 SLISWYTIAPQSL
+52 
-65 ARMPPHLAHSL
+65 
-76 GSSFMRRTLVC
+76 MRRTL
-87 ICVLQAFSPFTWAEA
+87 ISLCVLQAFSPFAWAEQV
-102 LPADKASVELQATS
+102 PAEHASIELQATNV
-116 ITGTADY
+116 TATADL
-123 ETAQGPV
+123 ESAQGPV
-130 KGYLATRSA
+130 QGYHATRSA
-139 SATRTDTAI
+139 SATRTDTSI

-158 TKDAVEDIGAT
+158 SKDVVEDLGAT

-215 YPNTPDANTIE
+215 YPNMPDANTIE

-246 TFNVVSKQPLAEPT
+246 TFNVVSKQPLAERT
-260 VTLGSQLDDQGM
+260 VTLGSQLNDQGM
-272 QRATLDASG
+272 KRGTLDASG
-281 PLDEQG
+281 PLDEEG

-317 ITWQASDDTKVIFEG
+317 ITWQATDDTKVTFEG

-348 ANQKGTAS
+348 PNQRGTPS

-361 GDKDVGK
+361 GDKDAGK
-368 LHNDNSVAQLRF
+368 LHNDNNMAQLRF
-380 EHLLNDNWTLGG
+380 EHALSDNWTLGG
-392 GFQYLD
+392 GFQWLD
-398 GTLQGNGIEANSLAA
+398 GSLKGNAIEANGPGSLGA
-413 DGHTLN
+413 DGRTLQ

-425 KLEWTDKDTQLNLTG
+425 KLEWTDKDYQLNLTG

-450 LLTGVEFEDYDYK
+450 LLTGIEYEDYDYK
-463 SIIQRSSASYTSD
+463 SIIQRSSAAAGTYPID
-476 IFNPVYG
+476 IFDPVYG
-483 KPRPALTSTPTHDT
+483 QPRPALTRTPTHDK
-497 ENLKTYSAFVQ
+497 ENLKTYAAFVQ

-530 EYKSYVT
+530 DYQNYVGKS
-537 GVKPWNASDNA
+537 WQAADNA

-554 VTYDLT
+554 VIYDLT

-578 ASLQGGGFDPEKGKS
+578 ASREGGGFAPEKGKS
-593 YEMGLKWQG
+593 YEMGIKWEAL
-602 FDRQLSVDAAIYQI
+602 DRQLSVDAAIYQI
-616 DKKNVLT
+616 EKKNVLT
-623 NDPADPTGISKV
+623 TDPVDNTFSV

-644 LDLNVAGNLTPEWR
+644 FDLNVAGNLTPEWR

-667 AKVTKDNTIRVGS
+667 AEVTRDNTLRSGTR
-680 HLANIPR
+680 LMNIPR

-697 FQDGALKGLGLGA
+697 FQDGALKGLGLGV
-710 GTKYVDERVGQT
+710 GGKYVDQRAGQT
-722 SNTAF
+722 ANTAF
-727 TMDGYTVVDLLS
+727 SMDAYTVVDLLG
-739 YYKVNEKVRLN
+739 YYKVNEHVRLN

-755 LFNRDFE
+755 LFNREYE
-762 EGAFGNFYAYPGEP
+762 EGAFGNIYAYPGAP

>member
-1 MRPIAVCQTAH
+1 
-12 LLLTHRHRGQAPS
+12 
-25 HICFVLSAVLIE
+25 
-37 YNAIPLKIVN
+37 
-47 ENRYQ
+47 
-52 SLISWYTIAPQSL
+52 
-65 ARMPPHLAHSL
+65 
-76 GSSFMRRTLVC
+76 MRRTL
-87 ICVLQAFSPFTWAEA
+87 ISLCVLQAFSPFTWAQEVTT
-102 LPADKASVELQATS
+102 PSASLELQATTV
-116 ITGTADY
+116 TGEGDY

-130 KGYLATRSA
+130 KGYHATRSA
-139 SATRTDTAI
+139 SATRTDTSI

-158 TKDAVEDIGAT
+158 SKDVVEDLGAT

-215 YPNTPDANTIE
+215 YPNMPDANTIE

-246 TFNVVSKQPLAEPT
+246 TFNVVSKQPLAERT
-260 VTLGSQLDDQGM
+260 VTLGSQLNDQGM
-272 QRATLDASG
+272 QRGTLDASG
-281 PLDEQG
+281 PLDEEG

-297 EGGDTFRDHVETER
+297 EGGDTFRDHVSTER

-317 ITWQASDDTKVIFEG
+317 LTWQASDDTKVIFEG

-348 ANQKGTAS
+348 ANQAGTPS

-368 LHNDNSVAQLRF
+368 LHNDNNMAQLRF
-380 EHLLNDNWTLGG
+380 EHMLNDSWTLGG
-392 GFQYLD
+392 GFQWLD
-398 GTLQGNGIEANSLAA
+398 GTLQGNAIEANGPGSLSA
-413 DGHTLN
+413 DGRTLQ

-425 KLEWTDKDTQLNLTG
+425 KLEWTDKDYQLNLTG

-450 LLTGVEFEDYDYK
+450 LLTGIEYEDYDYQ
-463 SIIQRSSASYTSD
+463 SIIQRSSAAAGTYPID

-483 KPRPALTSTPTHDT
+483 QTRPPLTRTPTHDK
-497 ENLKTYSAFVQ
+497 ENLKTYAAFVQ

-530 EYKSYVT
+530 DYESYVT
-537 GVKPWNASDNA
+537 GVKPWQAADNA
-548 VTPRVG
+548 VTPRLG
-554 VTYDLT
+554 VSYDLT

-578 ASLQGGGFDPEKGKS
+578 ASREGGGFAPEKGKS
-593 YEMGLKWQG
+593 YEVGIKWEAL
-602 FDRQLSVDAAIYQI
+602 DRQLSVDAAIYQI
-616 DKKNVLT
+616 EKKNVLT
-623 NDPADPTGISKV
+623 TDPVDSTFSV

-644 LDLNVAGNLTPEWR
+644 FDLNVAGNLTPEWR

-667 AKVTKDNTIRVGS
+667 AEVTRDNTLRSGTR
-680 HLANIPR
+680 LLNIPR

-710 GTKYVDERVGQT
+710 GGKYVDERAGQT
-722 SNTAF
+722 ANSAF
-727 TMDGYTVVDLLS
+727 SMGAYTVVDLLS
-739 YYKVNEKVRLN
+739 YYKVNDKIRLN

-755 LFNRDFE
+755 LFNREYE
-762 EGAFGNFYAYPGEP
+762 EGAFGNIYAYPGAP

>member
-1 MRPIAVCQTAH
+1 
-12 LLLTHRHRGQAPS
+12 
-25 HICFVLSAVLIE
+25 
-37 YNAIPLKIVN
+37 
-47 ENRYQ
+47 
-52 SLISWYTIAPQSL
+52 
-65 ARMPPHLAHSL
+65 
-76 GSSFMRRTLVC
+76 MRRTLIS
-87 ICVLQAFSPFTWAEA
+87 ICVLQAFSPFTWAEV
-102 LPADKASVELQATS
+102 ASTETTRVELQATN
-116 ITGTADY
+116 ITGAADY

-130 KGYLATRSA
+130 QGYHATRSA
-139 SATRTDTAI
+139 SATRTDTSI

-158 TKDAVEDIGAT
+158 SKDVVEDIGAT

-215 YPNTPDANTIE
+215 YPNMPDANSIE

-246 TFNVVSKQPLAEPT
+246 TFNVVSKQPLAEPK

-317 ITWQASDDTKVIFEG
+317 VTWQATDDTKVIFEG

-341 DRGLTRF
+341 DRGLTRY
-348 ANQKGTAS
+348 ANQKGTPS

-361 GDKDVGK
+361 GEKDIGK
-368 LHNDNSVAQLRF
+368 LHNDNNMAQLRF
-380 EHLLNDNWTLGG
+380 EHLLNDDWTLGG
-392 GFQYLD
+392 GFQWLD
-398 GTLQGNGIEANSLAA
+398 GTLQGNAIEANSLAA
-413 DGHTLN
+413 DGRTLS

-463 SIIQRSSASYTSD
+463 SIIQRSSGLAGSYPID
-476 IFNPVYG
+476 IFDPVYG
-483 KPRPALTSTPTHDT
+483 QPRPALTRTPTHDK
-497 ENLKTYSAFVQ
+497 ENLKTYAAFVQ

-514 ERLKVLAGA
+514 DRLKVLAGA

-530 EYKSYVT
+530 DYESYVT
-537 GVKPWNASDNA
+537 GVKPWNAADNA

-554 VTYDLT
+554 VIYDLT
-560 DTVAVYAD
+560 ETVAVYAD

-578 ASLQGGGFDPEKGKS
+578 AAREGGGFEPEKGKS
-593 YEMGLKWQG
+593 YEMGIKWEALE
-602 FDRQLSVDAAIYQI
+602 RQLSVDAAIYQI
-616 DKKNVLT
+616 EKKNVLT
-623 NDPADPTGISKV
+623 TDPLDSTFSV

-644 LDLNVAGNLTPEWR
+644 FDLNVAGNITPEWR

-667 AKVTKDNTIRVGS
+667 AEVTKDNTIRVGS
-680 HLANIPR
+680 RLANIPR

-697 FQDGALKGLGLGA
+697 FQDGSLKGLGLGA
-710 GTKYVDERVGQT
+710 GGKYVAERVGQT
-722 SNTAF
+722 SNTPFSMGA
-727 TMDGYTVVDLLS
+727 YTVVDLLG
-739 YYKVNEKVRLN
+739 YYKVNDKVRLN

-755 LFNRDFE
+755 LFNRDYE
-762 EGAFGNFYAYPGEP
+762 EGAFGNVYAYPGEP

>member
-1 MRPIAVCQTAH
+1 
-12 LLLTHRHRGQAPS
+12 
-25 HICFVLSAVLIE
+25 
-37 YNAIPLKIVN
+37 
-47 ENRYQ
+47 
-52 SLISWYTIAPQSL
+52 
-65 ARMPPHLAHSL
+65 
-76 GSSFMRRTLVC
+76 MRRTLIS
-87 ICVLQAFSPFTWAEA
+87 ICVLQAFSPFAWAEQV
-102 LPADKASVELQATS
+102 PAENTSIELQATNV
-116 ITGTADY
+116 TATADL
-123 ETAQGPV
+123 ESAQGPV
-130 KGYLATRSA
+130 QGYHATRSA

-158 TKDAVEDIGAT
+158 SKDVVEDLGAT

-215 YPNTPDANTIE
+215 YPNMPDANTIE

-246 TFNVVSKQPLAEPT
+246 TFNVVSKQPLAERT
-260 VTLGSQLDDQGM
+260 VTLGSQLNDQGM
-272 QRATLDASG
+272 KRGTLDASG
-281 PLDEQG
+281 PLDEEG

-297 EGGDTFRDHVETER
+297 EGGETFRDHVETER

-317 ITWQASDDTKVIFEG
+317 ITWQATDDTKVTFEG

-348 ANQKGTAS
+348 PNQRGTPS

-361 GDKDVGK
+361 GDKDAGK
-368 LHNDNSVAQLRF
+368 LHNDNNMAQLRF
-380 EHLLNDNWTLGG
+380 EHALSDNWTLGG
-392 GFQYLD
+392 GFQWLD
-398 GTLQGNGIEANSLAA
+398 GSLKGNAIEANGPGSLGA
-413 DGHTLN
+413 DGRTLQ

-425 KLEWTDKDTQLNLTG
+425 KLEWTDKDYQLNLTG

-450 LLTGVEFEDYDYK
+450 LLTGIEYEDYDYK
-463 SIIQRSSASYTSD
+463 SIIQRSSAAAGTYPID
-476 IFNPVYG
+476 IFDPVYG
-483 KPRPALTSTPTHDT
+483 QPRPALTRTPTHDK
-497 ENLKTYSAFVQ
+497 ENLKTYAAFVQ

-530 EYKSYVT
+530 DYQNYVGKS
-537 GVKPWNASDNA
+537 WQAADNA

-554 VTYDLT
+554 VIYDLT

-578 ASLQGGGFDPEKGKS
+578 ASREGGGFAPEKGKS
-593 YEMGLKWQG
+593 YEMGIKWEAL
-602 FDRQLSVDAAIYQI
+602 DRQLSVDAAIYQI
-616 DKKNVLT
+616 EKKNVLT
-623 NDPADPTGISKV
+623 TDPVDNTFSV

-644 LDLNVAGNLTPEWR
+644 FDLNVAGNLTPEWR

-667 AKVTKDNTIRVGS
+667 AEVTRDNTLRSGTR
-680 HLANIPR
+680 LMNIPR

-697 FQDGALKGLGLGA
+697 FQDGALKGLGLGT
-710 GTKYVDERVGQT
+710 GGKYVDQRAGQT
-722 SNTAF
+722 ANTAF
-727 TMDGYTVVDLLS
+727 SMDAYTVVDLLG
-739 YYKVNEKVRLN
+739 YYKVNERVRLN

-755 LFNRDFE
+755 LFNREYE
-762 EGAFGNFYAYPGEP
+762 EGAFGNIYAYPGAP